1 VPPDELLDMALEL
14 IRLAEAA
21 GIDHADL
28 DEFVVRWELDRA
40 ERYDVWQPRVR

>member
-1 VPPDELLDMALEL
+1 VPPDELLNMTLEL

-28 DEFVVRWELDRA
+28 DEFVVRWELQRA
-40 ERYDVWQPRVR
+40 ELFAQWHERL